1 VTDACTFSPF
11 VSLESAHPKHFG
23 PARPAF
29 ALTVSVTDWSGEEY
43 ARLSGLQRAMVTE
56 AMAGLELG
64 GEDRI
69 LDIGCGDGFLTGAI
83 ADLVPDGMV
92 VGADP
97 SHRMIATA
105 ARSAARRAS
114 GPWFVIADARRLP
127 FAQCFDAAV
136 SFNAL
141 HWVPNHD
148 LALRQ
153 IATVLRPH
161 GRVTIQV
168 VCAGVRPSLEAV
180 TMALCRTPRWA
191 AWFEGFDAPYLHVDP
206 ARYVERAAAAGL
218 VLDDLD
224 VTDRTWDFGTRA
236 AFAQWSAMGSTAWTD
251 RLPDDRRADFISEQ
265 VQDYEPLGGAPGV
278 FRYLQMRARLHRGQ
292 TERR

>member
-1 VTDACTFSPF
+1 M
-11 VSLESAHPKHFG
+11 
-23 PARPAF
+23 
-29 ALTVSVTDWSGEEY
+29 TDWSGEEY
-43 ARLSGLQRAMVTE
+43 ARLSGLQRAMITE
-56 AMAGLELG
+56 AMAGLELDG
-64 GEDRI
+64 ADCI
-69 LDIGCGDGFLTGAI
+69 LDIGCGDGFLTGAV

-105 ARSAARRAS
+105 ASSAARRGS
-114 GPWFVIADARRLP
+114 GPRFVIADARRLP
-127 FAQCFDAAV
+127 FAQCFDVAV

-141 HWVPNHD
+141 HWVPEQD

-168 VCAGVRPSLEAV
+168 VCAGVRPSIEAV
-180 TMALCRTPRWA
+180 TMALCRSPRWA
-191 AWFEGFDAPYLHVDP
+191 AWFDGFDAPYLHVES
-206 ARYVERAAAAGL
+206 AGYVERAIAAGL

-224 VTDRTWDFGTRA
+224 VTDREWDFGSRE

-251 RLPDDRRADFISEQ
+251 RLPHDRRAAFISEQ
-265 VQDYEPLGGAPGV
+265 VQEYEPFAGAPGV
-278 FRYLQMRARLHRGQ
+278 LRYLQMRARLHRAQ
-292 TERR
+292 TGRR